1 MTGGQ
6 TPLATP
12 RPPRYKQAL
21 ITWLGVYP
29 TLTLTLAVLGPA
41 IQSWPL
47 PLRALLVSV
56 VMVVALTWLVLPL
69 LMRVFRSWMSR
80 SN

>member
-1 MTGGQ
+1 MTEEQ
-6 TPLATP
+6 APLAIP

-21 ITWLGVYP
+21 ITWVGVYP
-29 TLTLTLAVLGPA
+29 TLTLTLAVLGPT

-56 VMVVALTWLVLPL
+56 VMVIALTWLVLPL

>member
-1 MTGGQ
+1 MTEEQ
-6 TPLATP
+6 ATRATP

-21 ITWLGVYP
+21 ITWIGVYP
-29 TLTLTLAVLGPA
+29 TLTVTLAVLGPTM
-41 IQSWPL
+41 QSWPL

-56 VMVVALTWLVLPL
+56 VMVIALTWLILPL
-69 LMRVFRSWMSR
+69 LMSVFGSWMSR

>member
-1 MTGGQ
+1 MTEEQ
-6 TPLATP
+6 ATLATS

-21 ITWLGVYP
+21 ITWIGVYP
-29 TLTLTLAVLGPA
+29 TLTVTLAVLGPTM
-41 IQSWPL
+41 QSWPL

-56 VMVVALTWLVLPL
+56 VMVIALTWLILPL
-69 LMRVFRSWMSR
+69 LMAVFGSWMSR